1 MDETGTPIPN
11 TTVRT
16 DCGSDGLDEYQW
28 RTETDADGRVEW
40 ASAPAESV
48 LFWFEAEGFEWVR
61 DLPLLPDGTE
71 HEIKLKRKAG
81 P

>member
-1 MDETGTPIPN
+1 VDETGTPIQN